1 MTPPGEAR
9 NATLSS
15 SWDAGAFEEL
25 RKSVASIASD
35 LKEVAEVRAHAAR
48 EEKAGEGVEALQE
61 AIRREP
67 ALAMGI
73 ALLAG
78 AAFALIAVP
87 KFERRAQSR
96 WMDGMQ
102 PVLPVSRADLADFA
116 ESIQRNA
123 MRAANSVPFASS
135 LERLADAVT
144 KIEPSSSLN
153 SAIERVGA
161 LLQKIRNG
169 SKN

>member
-1 MTPPGEAR
+1 MIPPGEAR
-9 NATLSS
+9 NATRSS
-15 SWDAGAFEEL
+15 PSDAGAVEEL
-25 RKSVASIASD
+25 RDSVASIAND
-35 LKEVAEVRAHAAR
+35 LKDAAQARARAAQ
-48 EEKAGEGVEALQE
+48 EKAGEGVETLQE
-61 AIRREP
+61 AIRKEP

-78 AAFALIAVP
+78 AALALIAVP
-87 KFERRAQSR
+87 NFERRAQSR
-96 WMDGMQ
+96 WTDWMQ
-102 PVLPVSRADLADFA
+102 PVLPVSRADLSDFA

-153 SAIERVGA
+153 SAIEKVGA